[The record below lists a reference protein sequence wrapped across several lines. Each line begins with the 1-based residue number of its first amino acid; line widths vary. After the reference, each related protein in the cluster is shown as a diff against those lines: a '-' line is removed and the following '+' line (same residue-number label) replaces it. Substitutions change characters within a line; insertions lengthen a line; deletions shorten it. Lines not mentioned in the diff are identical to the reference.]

1 MSGTITV
8 QNIQGPTTGS
18 NANKVIVPSGHNLI
32 QKNNIIQFGSYTTG
46 YGAGARNTNTST
58 SFITLNINGTG
69 QIATNTT
76 KPYDDVIGIPKMS
89 ASSHLEIT
97 MWWPFYIVGTGDSGV
112 GIRCQGYSSDSSIN
126 SGNAHLVDLLP
137 NGYAHG
143 WGASGYGDLDFGQAS
158 TNSFTWTTRNNS
170 NYRSAWK
177 SYVGE
182 ARFYWEVKNWS
193 SSDTSYW
200 IDYDGSYPKYAH
212 IQWIEVEE

>member
-1 MSGTITV
+1 MAGTLTI
-8 QNIQGPTTGS
+8 QNLQGPTSGS
-18 NANKVIVPSGHNLI
+18 NQNKVILPSGHNII

-97 MWWPFYIVGTGDSGV
+97 FCWPFYISGTGDSGV
-112 GIRCQGYSSDSSIN
+112 GIRCQGYSSDTSIN
-126 SGNAHLVDLLP
+126 GGSTVLVDLLP

-143 WGASGYGDLDFGQAS
+143 WGASGYGDLQYGQAS
-158 TNSFTWTTRNNS
+158 TNSFTWTTRNNN
-170 NYRSAWK
+170 NYTSAWK

-182 ARFYWEVKNWS
+182 ARFYWEVKNWNS
-193 SSDTSYW
+193 GDTSYW
-200 IDYDGSYPKYAH
+200 IDYDASYPKYGH